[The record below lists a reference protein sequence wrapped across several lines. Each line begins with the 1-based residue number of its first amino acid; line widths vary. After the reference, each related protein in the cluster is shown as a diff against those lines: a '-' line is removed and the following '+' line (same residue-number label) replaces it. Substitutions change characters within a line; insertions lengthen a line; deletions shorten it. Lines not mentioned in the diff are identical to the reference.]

1 MVITLTTGCVIGVC
15 SALGLFGA
23 GKGVKAA
30 MDNSEANDTNARAQ
44 NILDSAKRT
53 AENARSTLK
62 RWLTNLGNKRIFA
75 HQQPI
80 ANFLATFKKIRNFD
94 TRGLPLTKEEFI
106 RPVDDV
112 AAIVAGEL
120 KITNMLAGAAGGLA
134 AGGAM
139 AFGAFGAVGT
149 FAAASTGTAIASL
162 SGAAAT
168 NATLAWLGG
177 GALAAGGG
185 GMAAG
190 AAVLGGIVAGPA
202 LAIFGCVVG
211 AQASAKLD
219 QAKSNLAKARELA
232 AKLSTAT
239 TALNG
244 LTEQAKLFVKL
255 TNDVCEMFM
264 PQLDGLVSIVD
275 KCGTD
280 YRKYPKECQDHVVTT
295 VSTYQLLRAL
305 VDARIMKEDGS
316 LDMESNKVAAFAK
329 KYLAAA

>member
-30 MDNSEANDTNARAQ
+30 MDNSEANDTNSRAQ
-44 NILDSAKRT
+44 SILNNAKVF
-53 AENARSTLK
+53 AENARDTLK

-75 HQQPI
+75 RKQPI
-80 ANFLATFKKIRNFD
+80 AQFVETFSKIRNFD
-94 TRGLPLTKEEFI
+94 AKGLPLSKEPLIQKFDIKEI
-106 RPVDDV
+106 KADD
-112 AAIVAGEL
+112 L
-120 KITNMLAGAAGGLA
+120 KFTNMLAGAAGGLA

-219 QAKSNLAKARELA
+219 QAKSNLAKAREVE
-232 AKLSTAT
+232 AKLNAAT

-244 LTEQAKLFVKL
+244 LTEQAKLFTKL
-255 TNDVCEMFM
+255 TNDMCEIFI
-264 PQLDGLVSIVD
+264 PQLNGLVSIVE
-275 KCGTD
+275 KYGTD
-280 YRKYPKECQDHVVTT
+280 YKKFSKECQDHVVAT
-295 VSTYQLLRAL
+295 VSSYQVLRAL
-305 VDARIMKEDGS
+305 VDVRIMKEDGS
-316 LDMESNKVAAFAK
+316 LDPESNKIAAFAK
-329 KYLAAA
+329 KFLAAA

>member
-30 MDNSEANDTNARAQ
+30 IDNSEANDTNERAQ
-44 NILDSAKRT
+44 MILGNAKRA
-53 AENARSTLK
+53 AEKARDSLK
-62 RWLTNLGNKRIFA
+62 QWLTNLGNKRIFA
-75 HQQPI
+75 RKQPI
-80 ANFLATFKKIRNFD
+80 AKFIETFSRLRNFNVKD
-94 TRGLPLTKEEFI
+94 LPLSKEPLIQRF
-106 RPVDDV
+106 DV
-112 AAIVAGEL
+112 AEIKADEL
-120 KITNMLAGAAGGLA
+120 KFMSMLAGAAGGLA

-190 AAVLGGIVAGPA
+190 AAVLGGLVAGPA

-211 AQASAKLD
+211 AKASAKLD
-219 QAKSNLAKARELA
+219 QAKSNLATARKVA
-232 AKLSTAT
+232 AELSTAT

-244 LTEQAKLFVKL
+244 LTEQAKLFTRL
-255 TNDVCEMFM
+255 TNEVCELFL
-264 PQLDGLVSIVD
+264 PQLEDLVSIIA
-275 KCGTD
+275 KYGTN
-280 YRKYPKECQDHVVTT
+280 YRKYSVECQNRVVAT
-295 VSTYQLLRAL
+295 VSTYQVLRAL
-305 VDARIMKEDGS
+305 VDVRIMKEDGS
-316 LDMESNKVAAFAK
+316 LDEKSNGIATVAQRF
-329 KYLAAA
+329 LAAA

>member
-30 MDNSEANDTNARAQ
+30 MDNSEANDTNERAQ
-44 NILDSAKRT
+44 NLLDRAKNG
-53 AENARSTLK
+53 AEEARDSLK
-62 RWLTNLGNKRIFA
+62 KWLTNLGNKRIFVRQ
-75 HQQPI
+75 HPI
-80 ANFLATFKKIRNFD
+80 AKFIETFQKIRNFD
-94 TRGLPLTKEEFI
+94 VKALPLSNEPLVERF
-106 RPVDDV
+106 DV
-112 AAIVAGEL
+112 AEIKADEL
-120 KITNMLAGAAGGLA
+120 KFMNMLAGAAGGLA

-202 LAIFGCVVG
+202 LAIFGCVIG
-211 AQASAKLD
+211 AKASAKLD
-219 QAKSNLAKARELA
+219 QAKSNLAQARKVAEEL
-232 AKLSTAT
+232 KTAT
-239 TALNG
+239 TALKG
-244 LTEQAKLFVKL
+244 MTEQAKLFVNL
-255 TNDVCEMFM
+255 TNQFCELFL
-264 PQLDGLVSIVD
+264 PQLDGLVSIIE
-275 KCGTD
+275 KLGTN
-280 YRKYPKECQDHVVTT
+280 YNKYPADCQAHVVTT
-295 VSTYQLLRAL
+295 VSTYQVLRAL
-305 VDARIMKEDGS
+305 VDARIMKDNGS
-316 LDMESNKVAAFAK
+316 FDEKSNKIVKLAQD
-329 KYLAAA
+329 YLAKS

>member
-1 MVITLTTGCVIGVC
+1 MVITLTTGCIIGVC

-30 MDNSEANDTNARAQ
+30 IDNSEANDTNDRAKS
-44 NILDSAKRT
+44 ILDRAKRT
-53 AENARSTLK
+53 AENARNALK

-75 HQQPI
+75 RKQPI
-80 ANFLATFKKIRNFD
+80 ARFIETFSKIRNFNVKD
-94 TRGLPLTKEEFI
+94 LPLTKEPLIQKF
-106 RPVDDV
+106 DV
-112 AAIVAGEL
+112 AEIKADEL
-120 KITNMLAGAAGGLA
+120 KFMNMLAGAAGGLA

-149 FAAASTGTAIASL
+149 FAAASTGTAIATL

-190 AAVLGGIVAGPA
+190 AAVLGGLVAGPA

-219 QAKSNLAKARELA
+219 QAKSNLAKARKVAEELA
-232 AKLSTAT
+232 TAT
-239 TALNG
+239 AALNA
-244 LTEQAKLFVKL
+244 LTEQAKLFTKL
-255 TNDVCEMFM
+255 TNEVCEVFL
-264 PQLDGLVSIVD
+264 PQLEGLVAIVA
-275 KCGTD
+275 KHGTD
-280 YRKYPKECQDHVVTT
+280 YKKYSKECQNQVVVT
-295 VSTYQLLRAL
+295 VSTYQVLRAL
-305 VDARIMKEDGS
+305 VDARIMMENGA
-316 LDMESNKVAAFAK
+316 LDAKSSEIAAFAQK
-329 KYLAAA
+329 FLKAS

>member
-1 MVITLTTGCVIGVC
+1 MVITFTTGCVIGVC

-30 MDNSEANDTNARAQ
+30 IDNSEANDTNERAQ
-44 NILDSAKRT
+44 SILDKAKTT
-53 AENARSTLK
+53 AEKARDSLK
-62 RWLTNLGNKRIFA
+62 QWLTNLGNKRIFA
-75 HQQPI
+75 RKQPI
-80 ANFLATFKKIRNFD
+80 AKFIETFSKIRNFD
-94 TRGLPLTKEEFI
+94 VKALPLTKEPLIEKF
-106 RPVDDV
+106 DV
-112 AAIVAGEL
+112 AEIKADEI
-120 KITNMLAGAAGGLA
+120 KFMNMLAGAAGGLA

-211 AQASAKLD
+211 AKASAKLD
-219 QAKSNLAKARELA
+219 QAKSNLAKARQISEELA
-232 AKLSTAT
+232 TAT

-244 LTEQAKLFVKL
+244 LTEQAKMFTRL
-255 TNDVCEMFM
+255 TNEVCELFI
-264 PQLDGLVSIVD
+264 PQVEGLVSIID
-275 KCGTD
+275 RCGPN
-280 YRKYPKECQDHVVTT
+280 YKKYPRDCQDFVVAT
-295 VSTYQLLRAL
+295 VSTYQVLRAI
-305 VDARIMKEDGS
+305 VDVRIMKDDGS
-316 LDMESNKVAAFAK
+316 LDATSNKIAMLAQDFLAK
-329 KYLAAA
+329 S